1 MAAREVWKLAGRE
14 VGVKN
19 LNKVFW
25 PDCGYT
31 KGDLL
36 RYYRRLAPL
45 LLPYLRGRPLTLVMC
60 PDGIAAGCYYR
71 RKLPGHAPDWMPRVY
86 YNPKTKSGRVPLI
99 LAEDEAQLI
108 WLANQAAVEF
118 HVWSSTTA
126 DLAHPTWL
134 VLDLDP
140 GEETSFATVLQAV
153 LLVKEELASLGLQ
166 GWPKTSGGRGLHV
179 WLPLEPGRYTHAEA
193 RAWAKA
199 FAARLAEK
207 SPGLIKL
214 PHGATHRGAGVH
226 VDYAQNGYG
235 RNTVAPYSL
244 RAKPGAPVSTP
255 LSWTEIEAGGL
266 APAELN
272 LKSLP
277 GRVERAGDPFAGILK
292 QGQCLPGLNH

>member
-1 MAAREVWKLAGRE
+1 MAAREVWKLAGQE
-14 VGVKN
+14 VEVKN

-25 PDCGYT
+25 PEAGYS

-140 GEETSFATVLQAV
+140 GEKTSFDSVLQAA
-153 LLVKEELASLGLQ
+153 LLVKEELASLDLQ
-166 GWPKTSGGRGLHV
+166 GWPKTSGGRGMHV
-179 WLPLEPGRYTHAEA
+179 LVPLEPGRYTHAEA

-207 SPGLIKL
+207 SAGLIKL
-214 PHGATHRGAGVH
+214 PHGATHRGTGVF

-235 RNTVAPYSL
+235 RNTAAPYSV
-244 RAKPGAPVSTP
+244 RAKSGAPVSTP
-255 LSWTEIEAGGL
+255 LAWSEVEAGGFT
-266 APAELN
+266 PADFN
-272 LKSLP
+272 LGCVPVRVASVGDLMPDLLKVGQKLP
-277 GRVERAGDPFAGILK
+277 GI
-292 QGQCLPGLNH
+292 